1 MSFFKKQD
9 SDDRL
14 SLFLRLVVY
23 LSASLAGLAT
33 VFIVGYIL
41 LKGIPFLRPELFSW
55 TYNSENVSM
64 LPALLNT
71 ILMAIL
77 ALLIALPIGIG
88 ASVYLTEYAK
98 SGNPLVTVVRLATET
113 LSGIPSVIYGL
124 FGALFFVKFLNLG
137 LSIVAGAATLSI
149 MILPLIMRTT
159 EEALLSVEDGYREG
173 SFAIGAGKLRTIF
186 QVVLPSALPGIF
198 SGVVLAFPYIV
209 WEIWKF
215 ISPALMPNEKK
226 NSIFYINAIW
236 ILFMTGVL
244 TGYFLIL
251 PFAINFGLLF
261 KVSDNIVQLFDL
273 SDYTTLFLQV
283 TMGMGVVFLFP
294 IAVYILTSIGILTPK
309 FLRTYRRHAIVLIMV
324 VAAIITPADVLSMMA
339 AALPLVLLYEISVV
353 MSNIIYKKMQKK
365 ST

>member
-9 SDDRL
+9 SDDSL

-137 LSIVAGAATLSI
+137 LSIIAGAATLSI

-173 SFAIGAGKLRTIF
+173 SFALGAGKLRTIF

-198 SGVVLAFPYIV
+198 SGVVLALGRVIGESAALIFTAGTVAEVAKSLTSSGRTLAVHMYL
-209 WEIWKF
+209 
-215 ISPALMPNEKK
+215 ISGEGIYVNQTYAT
-226 NSIFYINAIW
+226 AV
-236 ILFMTGVL
+236 IL
-244 TGYFLIL
+244 LIL
-251 PFAINFGLLF
+251 VIVMNLL
-261 KVSDNIVQLFDL
+261 SEW
-273 SDYTTLFLQV
+273 
-283 TMGMGVVFLFP
+283 
-294 IAVYILTSIGILTPK
+294 IANKLGRNK
-309 FLRTYRRHAIVLIMV
+309 H
-324 VAAIITPADVLSMMA
+324 
-339 AALPLVLLYEISVV
+339 E
-353 MSNIIYKKMQKK
+353 
-365 ST
+365 

>member
-55 TYNSENVSM
+55 TYNSENASM

-137 LSIVAGAATLSI
+137 LSIIAGAATLSI

-173 SFAIGAGKLRTIF
+173 SFALGAGKLRTIF

-198 SGVVLAFPYIV
+198 SGVVLALGRVIGESAALIFTAGTVAEVAKSLTSSGRTLAVHMYL
-209 WEIWKF
+209 
-215 ISPALMPNEKK
+215 ISGEGIYVNQTYAT
-226 NSIFYINAIW
+226 AV
-236 ILFMTGVL
+236 IL
-244 TGYFLIL
+244 LIL
-251 PFAINFGLLF
+251 VIVMNLL
-261 KVSDNIVQLFDL
+261 SEW
-273 SDYTTLFLQV
+273 
-283 TMGMGVVFLFP
+283 
-294 IAVYILTSIGILTPK
+294 IANKLGRNK
-309 FLRTYRRHAIVLIMV
+309 H
-324 VAAIITPADVLSMMA
+324 
-339 AALPLVLLYEISVV
+339 E
-353 MSNIIYKKMQKK
+353 
-365 ST
+365 

>member
-137 LSIVAGAATLSI
+137 LSIIAGAATLSI

-173 SFAIGAGKLRTIF
+173 SFALGAGKLRTIF

-198 SGVVLAFPYIV
+198 SGVVLALGRVIGESAALIFTAGTVAEVAKSLTSSGRTLAVHMYL
-209 WEIWKF
+209 
-215 ISPALMPNEKK
+215 ISGEGIYVNQA
-226 NSIFYINAIW
+226 YATAV
-236 ILFMTGVL
+236 IL
-244 TGYFLIL
+244 LIL
-251 PFAINFGLLF
+251 VIVMNLLSEWIINKLGRN
-261 KVSDNIVQLFDL
+261 K
-273 SDYTTLFLQV
+273 
-283 TMGMGVVFLFP
+283 
-294 IAVYILTSIGILTPK
+294 
-309 FLRTYRRHAIVLIMV
+309 H
-324 VAAIITPADVLSMMA
+324 
-339 AALPLVLLYEISVV
+339 E
-353 MSNIIYKKMQKK
+353 
-365 ST
+365 

>member
-88 ASVYLTEYAK
+88 AAVYLTEYAK

-124 FGALFFVKFLNLG
+124 FGALFFVKYLNLG
-137 LSIVAGAATLSI
+137 LSIIAGAATLSI

-173 SFAIGAGKLRTIF
+173 SFALGAGKLRTIF

-198 SGVVLAFPYIV
+198 SGVVLALGRVIGESAALIFTAGTVAEVAKSLTSSGRTLAVHMYL
-209 WEIWKF
+209 
-215 ISPALMPNEKK
+215 ISGEGIYVNQTYAT
-226 NSIFYINAIW
+226 AV
-236 ILFMTGVL
+236 IL
-244 TGYFLIL
+244 LIL
-251 PFAINFGLLF
+251 VIVMNLL
-261 KVSDNIVQLFDL
+261 SEW
-273 SDYTTLFLQV
+273 
-283 TMGMGVVFLFP
+283 
-294 IAVYILTSIGILTPK
+294 IANKLGRNK
-309 FLRTYRRHAIVLIMV
+309 H
-324 VAAIITPADVLSMMA
+324 
-339 AALPLVLLYEISVV
+339 E
-353 MSNIIYKKMQKK
+353 
-365 ST
+365 

>member
-33 VFIVGYIL
+33 LFIVGYIL

-77 ALLIALPIGIG
+77 DLLIALPIGIG

-98 SGNPLVTVVRLATET
+98 SANPLVTVVRLATET
-113 LSGIPSVIYGL
+113 LSGIPSIIYGL

-137 LSIVAGAATLSI
+137 LSIIAGAATLSI

-173 SFAIGAGKLRTIF
+173 SFALGAGKLRTIF

-198 SGVVLAFPYIV
+198 SGVVLALGRVIGESAALIFTAGTVAEVAKSLTSSGRTLAVHMYL
-209 WEIWKF
+209 
-215 ISPALMPNEKK
+215 ISGEGIYVNQTYAT
-226 NSIFYINAIW
+226 AV
-236 ILFMTGVL
+236 IL
-244 TGYFLIL
+244 LIL
-251 PFAINFGLLF
+251 VIVMNLL
-261 KVSDNIVQLFDL
+261 SEW
-273 SDYTTLFLQV
+273 
-283 TMGMGVVFLFP
+283 
-294 IAVYILTSIGILTPK
+294 IANKLGRNK
-309 FLRTYRRHAIVLIMV
+309 H
-324 VAAIITPADVLSMMA
+324 
-339 AALPLVLLYEISVV
+339 E
-353 MSNIIYKKMQKK
+353 
-365 ST
+365 

>member
-55 TYNSENVSM
+55 TYSSENVSM

-113 LSGIPSVIYGL
+113 LSGIPSIIYGL

-137 LSIVAGAATLSI
+137 LSIIAGAATLSI

-173 SFAIGAGKLRTIF
+173 SFALGAGKLRTIF

-198 SGVVLAFPYIV
+198 SGVVLALGRVIGESAALIFTAGTVAEVAKSLTSSGRTLAVHMYL
-209 WEIWKF
+209 
-215 ISPALMPNEKK
+215 ISGEGIYVNQTYAT
-226 NSIFYINAIW
+226 AV
-236 ILFMTGVL
+236 IL
-244 TGYFLIL
+244 LIL
-251 PFAINFGLLF
+251 VIVMNLL
-261 KVSDNIVQLFDL
+261 SEW
-273 SDYTTLFLQV
+273 
-283 TMGMGVVFLFP
+283 
-294 IAVYILTSIGILTPK
+294 IANKLGRNK
-309 FLRTYRRHAIVLIMV
+309 H
-324 VAAIITPADVLSMMA
+324 
-339 AALPLVLLYEISVV
+339 E
-353 MSNIIYKKMQKK
+353 
-365 ST
+365 

>member
-88 ASVYLTEYAK
+88 AAVYLTEYAK

-137 LSIVAGAATLSI
+137 LSIIAGAATLSI

-173 SFAIGAGKLRTIF
+173 SFALGAGKLRTIF

-198 SGVVLAFPYIV
+198 SGVVLALGRVIGESAALIFTAGTVAEVAKSLTSSGRTLAVHMYL
-209 WEIWKF
+209 
-215 ISPALMPNEKK
+215 ISGEGIYVNQA
-226 NSIFYINAIW
+226 YATAV
-236 ILFMTGVL
+236 IL
-244 TGYFLIL
+244 LIL
-251 PFAINFGLLF
+251 VIVMNLL
-261 KVSDNIVQLFDL
+261 SEW
-273 SDYTTLFLQV
+273 
-283 TMGMGVVFLFP
+283 
-294 IAVYILTSIGILTPK
+294 IANKLGRNK
-309 FLRTYRRHAIVLIMV
+309 H
-324 VAAIITPADVLSMMA
+324 
-339 AALPLVLLYEISVV
+339 E
-353 MSNIIYKKMQKK
+353 
-365 ST
+365 

>member
-14 SLFLRLVVY
+14 SLFLRLAVY

-173 SFAIGAGKLRTIF
+173 SFALGAGKLRTIF

-198 SGVVLAFPYIV
+198 SGVVLALGRVIGESAALIFTAGTVAEVAKSLTSSGRTLAVHMYL
-209 WEIWKF
+209 
-215 ISPALMPNEKK
+215 ISGEGIYVNQTYAT
-226 NSIFYINAIW
+226 AV
-236 ILFMTGVL
+236 IL
-244 TGYFLIL
+244 LIL
-251 PFAINFGLLF
+251 VIVMNLL
-261 KVSDNIVQLFDL
+261 SEW
-273 SDYTTLFLQV
+273 
-283 TMGMGVVFLFP
+283 
-294 IAVYILTSIGILTPK
+294 IANKLGRNK
-309 FLRTYRRHAIVLIMV
+309 H
-324 VAAIITPADVLSMMA
+324 
-339 AALPLVLLYEISVV
+339 E
-353 MSNIIYKKMQKK
+353 
-365 ST
+365 

>member
-33 VFIVGYIL
+33 IFIVGYIL

-137 LSIVAGAATLSI
+137 LSIIAGAATLSI

-159 EEALLSVEDGYREG
+159 EEALLSVEDGFREG
-173 SFAIGAGKLRTIF
+173 SFALGAGKLRTIF

-198 SGVVLAFPYIV
+198 SGVVLALGRVIG
-209 WEIWKF
+209 ESAAF
-215 ISPALMPNEKK
+215 IFTAGTVAEVAKSLTSSGRTLAVHMYLISGEGIYVNQT
-226 NSIFYINAIW
+226 YATAV
-236 ILFMTGVL
+236 IL
-244 TGYFLIL
+244 LIL
-251 PFAINFGLLF
+251 VIVMNLL
-261 KVSDNIVQLFDL
+261 SEW
-273 SDYTTLFLQV
+273 
-283 TMGMGVVFLFP
+283 
-294 IAVYILTSIGILTPK
+294 IANKLGRNK
-309 FLRTYRRHAIVLIMV
+309 H
-324 VAAIITPADVLSMMA
+324 
-339 AALPLVLLYEISVV
+339 E
-353 MSNIIYKKMQKK
+353 
-365 ST
+365 

>member
-71 ILMAIL
+71 ILMAIS

-173 SFAIGAGKLRTIF
+173 SFALGAGKLRTIF

-198 SGVVLAFPYIV
+198 SGVVLALGRVIGESAALIFTAGTVAEVAKSLTSSGRTLAVHMYL
-209 WEIWKF
+209 
-215 ISPALMPNEKK
+215 ISGEGIYVNQTYAT
-226 NSIFYINAIW
+226 AV
-236 ILFMTGVL
+236 IL
-244 TGYFLIL
+244 LIL
-251 PFAINFGLLF
+251 VIVMNLL
-261 KVSDNIVQLFDL
+261 SEW
-273 SDYTTLFLQV
+273 
-283 TMGMGVVFLFP
+283 
-294 IAVYILTSIGILTPK
+294 IANKLGRNK
-309 FLRTYRRHAIVLIMV
+309 H
-324 VAAIITPADVLSMMA
+324 
-339 AALPLVLLYEISVV
+339 E
-353 MSNIIYKKMQKK
+353 
-365 ST
+365 

>member
-137 LSIVAGAATLSI
+137 LSIIAGAATLSI

-173 SFAIGAGKLRTIF
+173 SFALGAGKLRTIF

-198 SGVVLAFPYIV
+198 SGVVLALGRVIG
-209 WEIWKF
+209 E
-215 ISPALMPNEKK
+215 SAAL
-226 NSIFYINAIW
+226 IFTAG
-236 ILFMTGVL
+236 TV
-244 TGYFLIL
+244 
-251 PFAINFGLLF
+251 AEVA
-261 KVSDNIVQLFDL
+261 KS
-273 SDYTTLFLQV
+273 
-283 TMGMGVVFLFP
+283 
-294 IAVYILTSIGILTPK
+294 LTSSGRTLAVHMYLISGEGIYVNQ
-309 FLRTYRRHAIVLIMV
+309 TYATAVILLSLVIVMNL
-324 VAAIITPADVLSMMA
+324 LSEWIA
-339 AALPLVLLYEISVV
+339 NKLGRNKHE
-353 MSNIIYKKMQKK
+353 
-365 ST
+365 

>member
-173 SFAIGAGKLRTIF
+173 SFALGAGKLRTIF

-198 SGVVLAFPYIV
+198 SGVVLALGRVIGESAALIFTAGTVAEVAKSLTSSGRTLAVHMYL
-209 WEIWKF
+209 
-215 ISPALMPNEKK
+215 ISGEGIYVNQA
-226 NSIFYINAIW
+226 YATAV
-236 ILFMTGVL
+236 IL
-244 TGYFLIL
+244 LIL
-251 PFAINFGLLF
+251 VIVMNLLSEWIINKLGRN
-261 KVSDNIVQLFDL
+261 K
-273 SDYTTLFLQV
+273 
-283 TMGMGVVFLFP
+283 
-294 IAVYILTSIGILTPK
+294 
-309 FLRTYRRHAIVLIMV
+309 H
-324 VAAIITPADVLSMMA
+324 
-339 AALPLVLLYEISVV
+339 E
-353 MSNIIYKKMQKK
+353 
-365 ST
+365 

>member
-173 SFAIGAGKLRTIF
+173 SFALGAGKLRTIF

-198 SGVVLAFPYIV
+198 SGVVLALGRVIGESAALIFTAGTVAEVAKCLTSSGRTLAVHMYL
-209 WEIWKF
+209 
-215 ISPALMPNEKK
+215 ISGEGIYVNQTYAT
-226 NSIFYINAIW
+226 AV
-236 ILFMTGVL
+236 IL
-244 TGYFLIL
+244 LIL
-251 PFAINFGLLF
+251 VIVMNLL
-261 KVSDNIVQLFDL
+261 SEW
-273 SDYTTLFLQV
+273 
-283 TMGMGVVFLFP
+283 
-294 IAVYILTSIGILTPK
+294 IANKLGRNK
-309 FLRTYRRHAIVLIMV
+309 H
-324 VAAIITPADVLSMMA
+324 
-339 AALPLVLLYEISVV
+339 E
-353 MSNIIYKKMQKK
+353 
-365 ST
+365 

>member
-137 LSIVAGAATLSI
+137 LSIIAGAATLSI

-173 SFAIGAGKLRTIF
+173 SFALGAGKLRTIF

-198 SGVVLAFPYIV
+198 AGVVLALGRVIGESAALIFTAGTVAEVAKSLTSSGRTLAVHMYL
-209 WEIWKF
+209 
-215 ISPALMPNEKK
+215 ISGEGIYVNQTYAT
-226 NSIFYINAIW
+226 AV
-236 ILFMTGVL
+236 IL
-244 TGYFLIL
+244 LIL
-251 PFAINFGLLF
+251 VIVMNLL
-261 KVSDNIVQLFDL
+261 SEW
-273 SDYTTLFLQV
+273 
-283 TMGMGVVFLFP
+283 
-294 IAVYILTSIGILTPK
+294 IANKLGRNK
-309 FLRTYRRHAIVLIMV
+309 H
-324 VAAIITPADVLSMMA
+324 
-339 AALPLVLLYEISVV
+339 E
-353 MSNIIYKKMQKK
+353 
-365 ST
+365 

>member
-14 SLFLRLVVY
+14 SLFLRLIVY

-137 LSIVAGAATLSI
+137 LSIIAGAATLSI

-173 SFAIGAGKLRTIF
+173 SFALGAGKLRTIF

-198 SGVVLAFPYIV
+198 SGVVLALGRVIGESAALIFTAGTVAEVAKSLTSSGRTLAVHMYL
-209 WEIWKF
+209 
-215 ISPALMPNEKK
+215 ISGEGIYVNQTYAT
-226 NSIFYINAIW
+226 AV
-236 ILFMTGVL
+236 IL
-244 TGYFLIL
+244 LIL
-251 PFAINFGLLF
+251 VIVMNLL
-261 KVSDNIVQLFDL
+261 SEW
-273 SDYTTLFLQV
+273 
-283 TMGMGVVFLFP
+283 
-294 IAVYILTSIGILTPK
+294 IANKLGRNK
-309 FLRTYRRHAIVLIMV
+309 H
-324 VAAIITPADVLSMMA
+324 
-339 AALPLVLLYEISVV
+339 E
-353 MSNIIYKKMQKK
+353 
-365 ST
+365 

>member
-137 LSIVAGAATLSI
+137 LSIIAGAATLSI

-173 SFAIGAGKLRTIF
+173 SFALGAGKLRTIF

-198 SGVVLAFPYIV
+198 SGVVLALGRVIGESAALIFTAGTVAEVAKSFTSSGRTLAVHMYL
-209 WEIWKF
+209 
-215 ISPALMPNEKK
+215 ISGEGIYVNQTYAT
-226 NSIFYINAIW
+226 AV
-236 ILFMTGVL
+236 IL
-244 TGYFLIL
+244 LIL
-251 PFAINFGLLF
+251 VIVMNLL
-261 KVSDNIVQLFDL
+261 SEW
-273 SDYTTLFLQV
+273 
-283 TMGMGVVFLFP
+283 
-294 IAVYILTSIGILTPK
+294 IANKLGRNK
-309 FLRTYRRHAIVLIMV
+309 H
-324 VAAIITPADVLSMMA
+324 
-339 AALPLVLLYEISVV
+339 E
-353 MSNIIYKKMQKK
+353 
-365 ST
+365 

>member
-173 SFAIGAGKLRTIF
+173 SFALGAGKLRTIF

-198 SGVVLAFPYIV
+198 SGVALALGRVIGESAALIFTAGTVAEVAKSLTSSGRTLAVHMYL
-209 WEIWKF
+209 
-215 ISPALMPNEKK
+215 ISGEGIYVNQTYAT
-226 NSIFYINAIW
+226 AV
-236 ILFMTGVL
+236 IL
-244 TGYFLIL
+244 LIL
-251 PFAINFGLLF
+251 VIVMNLL
-261 KVSDNIVQLFDL
+261 SEW
-273 SDYTTLFLQV
+273 
-283 TMGMGVVFLFP
+283 
-294 IAVYILTSIGILTPK
+294 IANKLGRNK
-309 FLRTYRRHAIVLIMV
+309 H
-324 VAAIITPADVLSMMA
+324 
-339 AALPLVLLYEISVV
+339 E
-353 MSNIIYKKMQKK
+353 
-365 ST
+365 

>member
-137 LSIVAGAATLSI
+137 LSIIAGAATLSI

-173 SFAIGAGKLRTIF
+173 SFALGAGKLRTIF

-198 SGVVLAFPYIV
+198 SGVVLALGRVIGESAALIFTAGTVAEVAKSLTSSGRTLAVHMYL
-209 WEIWKF
+209 
-215 ISPALMPNEKK
+215 ISGEGIYVNQTYAT
-226 NSIFYINAIW
+226 AV
-236 ILFMTGVL
+236 IL
-244 TGYFLIL
+244 LIL
-251 PFAINFGLLF
+251 VIVMNF
-261 KVSDNIVQLFDL
+261 L
-273 SDYTTLFLQV
+273 SEW
-283 TMGMGVVFLFP
+283 
-294 IAVYILTSIGILTPK
+294 IANKLGRNK
-309 FLRTYRRHAIVLIMV
+309 H
-324 VAAIITPADVLSMMA
+324 
-339 AALPLVLLYEISVV
+339 E
-353 MSNIIYKKMQKK
+353 
-365 ST
+365 